1 MSIFCE
7 LIPQDIRDKL
17 YLFWEFDRKRT
28 SMRDVTKRF
37 TQYPV
42 WQIIP
47 LVYQIEYS
55 SLLADNVFIGTKDEM
70 H

>member
-7 LIPQDIRDKL
+7 LIPQDIRDKS

-42 WQIIP
+42 W
-47 LVYQIEYS
+47 
-55 SLLADNVFIGTKDEM
+55 
-70 H
+70 

>member
-1 MSIFCE
+1 
-7 LIPQDIRDKL
+7 
-17 YLFWEFDRKRT
+17 
-28 SMRDVTKRF
+28 MRDVTKRF

-42 WQIIP
+42 WQIIS